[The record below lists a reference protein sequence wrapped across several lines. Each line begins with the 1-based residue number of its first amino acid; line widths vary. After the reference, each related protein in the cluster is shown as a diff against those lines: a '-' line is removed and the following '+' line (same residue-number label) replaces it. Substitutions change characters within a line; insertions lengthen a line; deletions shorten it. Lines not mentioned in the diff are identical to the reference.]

1 MVWRHLLKPRSPEIC
16 KSPDNVQTII
26 DLLRHGETVGGSRFR
41 GSIDDALTEKGWSQM
56 NTAIAQETT
65 NHTQIWD
72 RIISSPLQRCADF
85 AHKLGQQQTLPVS
98 LDTRFQEMH
107 FGDWEGRTATE
118 LMATDEDAL
127 TQFWNDPVQNTPPGA
142 EPLLVFQQRVLSAWA
157 DLLRNYRNERILLV
171 THGGVMRVLLCH
183 AQQRPIKQ
191 LLDIEVKHAALKQL
205 RIAPPDT
212 AANPVQAKK
221 I

>member
-1 MVWRHLLKPRSPEIC
+1 M
-16 KSPDNVQTII
+16 QTII

-56 NTAIAQETT
+56 NAAITREMT

-85 AHKLGQQQTLPVS
+85 AHKLGQQQSLPVS

-107 FGDWEGRTATE
+107 FGDWEGRTASE
-118 LMATDEDAL
+118 LIATDENAL

-142 EPLLVFQQRVLSAWA
+142 EPLLVFQQRILSAWA
-157 DLLRNYRNERILLV
+157 DLLRDHRNECILLV

-183 AQQRPIKQ
+183 VQQRPIKQ
-191 LLDIEVKHAALKQL
+191 LLEIEVKHAALKQL
-205 RIAPPDT
+205 RIPE
-212 AANPVQAKK
+212 
-221 I
+221 

>member
-1 MVWRHLLKPRSPEIC
+1 M
-16 KSPDNVQTII
+16 QTII

-56 NTAIAQETT
+56 NAAITRETT

-85 AHKLGQQQTLPVS
+85 AHKLGQQQSLPVS

-107 FGDWEGRTATE
+107 FGDWEGRTASE
-118 LMATDEDAL
+118 LMATDENAL

-142 EPLLVFQQRVLSAWA
+142 EPLLTFNQRVLSAWA

-183 AQQRPIKQ
+183 VQQRPIKQ

-205 RIAPPDT
+205 CIDHLDT
-212 AANPVQAKK
+212 TANPIPMKK